1 MVYQDIVRVSWGYH
15 GDMGCNGDMVRIS
28 WGYHGD
34 MGCNGGYKR
43 LDMMFGSAQ
52 KISPLHGKALSS
64 NRQISGGIA
73 VHDMGYPI
81 SNKTPYL

>member
-1 MVYQDIVRVSWGYH
+1 MTWVVMGDI
-15 GDMGCNGDMVRIS
+15 VRIS

-34 MGCNGGYKR
+34 MGCNAGYKR

-52 KISPLHGKALSS
+52 KISPLHGKANYVGLSS

>member
-1 MVYQDIVRVSWGYH
+1 MVTWVVMGDI
-15 GDMGCNGDMVRIS
+15 VRIS

-34 MGCNGGYKR
+34 TGCNAGYKR

-52 KISPLHGKALSS
+52 KISPLHGKANYVGLSS